1 MKKYKKDPLYWNNRK
16 LACKRFYLK
25 NKDTLREKSK
35 IRMRELRKKRNEEKG
50 KKLFDLMNE
59 T

>member
-25 NKDTLREKSK
+25 NKDILREKSK

-50 KKLFDLMNE
+50 KKLFD
-59 T
+59 